1 MAAPQRPLRILQ
13 FNLEMNVEKVNF
25 SKFFPTSQQ
34 FVVIKGTAK
43 SPTDFNMSV
52 DIGDGVEKASF
63 YVDQFGYKDNLNMM
77 KAMRDAMQQALEFYE
92 KAMVLPELKSDK
104 ATFLPFGGLMSNK
117 KEEPKKK
124 AAAKKKAAPKK

>member
-1 MAAPQRPLRILQ
+1 M
-13 FNLEMNVEKVNF
+13 EKVNF

-104 ATFLPFGGLMSNK
+104 ATFLPFGGLVSNK
-117 KEEPKKK
+117 KEAPKKKAAVKKK
-124 AAAKKKAAPKK
+124 AAAKK